1 MFAVATLAVAA
12 AVAGPTYYYAGQT
25 SVLRDTVASQP
36 FLGRGYEVTETGA
49 VSMSLRPVEAEIS
62 ADLGS
67 VSSLFATPVEARQAS
82 AFYAPSNE
90 SLLLASS
97 SDLCAHLM
105 IRGSCPDGAGQ
116 LLVSQEL
123 ATMNGWRAG
132 QTIKLVPWGALTIT
146 GTYVPPPAGSDYWAD
161 QLQTYFPY
169 EYGSAAGGSR
179 GQASEYDAIFA
190 AGSTLLGAPPVTQG
204 TIVLTSGL
212 DIGRLRPEE
221 VGPLS
226 DRLNALLEDPSLQY
240 QEAIVTGWV
249 PTTMSEAQASWTS
262 LAVSV
267 LVITLELLAVAAL
280 LLWILVTDATAARG
294 PEIALAKLRGYGRLR
309 LSAFALSELAL
320 VLVAALPIG
329 VLIGWAAT
337 AAVGAGLLRTG
348 TPIELPPLGWAAG
361 AAAVLGGL
369 LAVAGGV
376 RRALR
381 TSVTE
386 QWRRS
391 NQRAA
396 RPGWAFDAV
405 VITGAATGLAELAA
419 SGSIDSA
426 HQHPVALLVPG
437 LVALAVAV
445 VAARLL
451 PAAAGVAARQA
462 RRAGPAM
469 FLALRQLARRPGAMR
484 TTAVLATAFAL
495 ATFALS
501 AWSSARANYSAV
513 ADAQVGAPTV
523 LDVTIPAGSDLVKL
537 VHQADPTGR
546 YATAVEEYFSDNTTT
561 VAVDPAQWGHIALRG
576 ATGPRLA
583 QLAMLDPAEPG
594 PVVLSGADIRL
605 DVTTEGLAPAGSSLI
620 ADVLCPG
627 AEGTTPAQFAPLP
640 ANGGAQL
647 TASLPPCSGLLED
660 LMAEVPP
667 GAAQSQLQG
676 SLTITGISAG
686 SSGQWAPLPASDLAA
701 GRWYAGSTRDNR
713 VTSARGGFTWD
724 MRTSAGF
731 TTIDYRD
738 RPFPLPAIAADTVT
752 SRTGP
757 FVASGLNGEDLPV
770 DVVGTV
776 RTTPGAP
783 GTGVVVDIAYAQL
796 AAEGSFTPTQSQVWL
811 SGDQGAVEAALR
823 RQGVSIDQ
831 ISTPGGT
838 NASLR
843 RTGPGLADTLFLA
856 EAAAAAVLAAGT
868 AIAALYLLARRRRYE
883 LAALLTVGVPRRQL
897 VGSALAEQVIV
908 VAYGAIVGVAAGLA
922 SAAVLLGDIR
932 EFATTPVGVTLAT
945 FPPAIPTVPVL
956 AAAFLIV
963 LCASA
968 VAAVRLVAGTE
979 LAQLREAPA

>member
-12 AVAGPTYYYAGQT
+12 AVAGPTYYHASQT

-49 VSMSLRPVEAEIS
+49 VSMSLDPVETEIS
-62 ADLGS
+62 ADLRG
-67 VSSLFATPVEARQAS
+67 VSSLFATPVEARQA
-82 AFYAPSNE
+82 AGIYAPSNE
-90 SLLLASS
+90 NLLLASS
-97 SDLCAHLM
+97 SDVCAHLR
-105 IRGSCPDGAGQ
+105 IRGNCPDGTGQ
-116 LLVSQEL
+116 IMVDQQL
-123 ATMNGWRAG
+123 ATMNGWHPR
-132 QTIKLVPWGALTIT
+132 QTVRLRPWGALTIT
-146 GTYVPPPAGSDYWAD
+146 GIYTPPPASSDYWSD
-161 QLQTYFPY
+161 QLGTYFPY
-169 EYGSAAGGSR
+169 EYGSASGTSRDQAG
-179 GQASEYDAIFA
+179 EYDAVFA
-190 AGSTLLGAPPVTQG
+190 ASSTLLDAPPAWQGSIVVTDA
-204 TIVLTSGL
+204 L
-212 DIGRLRPEE
+212 DIGRLRPQDADQ
-221 VGPLS
+221 LS
-226 DRLNALLEDPSLQY
+226 DRLNALLEDQSLQY

-280 LLWILVTDATAARG
+280 LLWVLVTDATAARG

-309 LSAFALSELAL
+309 LSAFALIELTL
-320 VLVAALPIG
+320 VLVAAVPIG

-337 AAVGAGLLRTG
+337 AAIGAGLLRTG
-348 TPIELPPLGWAAG
+348 TPIELPPLGLAAG
-361 AAAVLGGL
+361 AAAILGGL

-376 RRALR
+376 RPTLR
-381 TSVTE
+381 RSVTE

-391 NQRAA
+391 SQRAA

-405 VITGAATGLAELAA
+405 VITGAAAGLAELVA

-426 HQHPVALLVPG
+426 HQHPIALLVPG

-451 PAAAGVAARQA
+451 PAAAGVAARRA

-484 TTAVLATAFAL
+484 TTTVLATAFAL

-501 AWSSARANYSAV
+501 AGSSARANYSAV
-513 ADAQVGAPTV
+513 SDAEVGAPTV
-523 LDVTIPAGSDLVKL
+523 LDVTIPAGSDLVSL

-546 YATAVEEYFSDNTTT
+546 YATAVEEYLSDNTTT
-561 VAVDPAQWGHIALRG
+561 VAVDPAQWGRIAQRG
-576 ATGPRLA
+576 AAGPRLA
-583 QLAMLDPAEPG
+583 QLAMLGPAEPG
-594 PVVLSGADIRL
+594 PVVLSGTDIRL
-605 DVTTEGLAPAGSSLI
+605 DVTTEGLAPAGTSLI

-627 AEGTTPAQFAPLP
+627 AEGTTPAQFPALP
-640 ANGGAQL
+640 ANGTARL

-676 SLTITGISAG
+676 SLTITGIGTG
-686 SSGQWAPLPASDLAA
+686 SPGQWASLPASDLAA
-701 GRWYAGSTRDNR
+701 GRWYAGSTPADR
-713 VTSARGGFTWD
+713 VTSARGGFTWG

-731 TTIDYRD
+731 ATIDYRD
-738 RPFPLPAIAADTVT
+738 RPFPLPAIAAETVT

-757 FVASGLNGEDLPV
+757 FDASGLNGEDLPV
-770 DVVGTV
+770 DVIGTV

-783 GTGVVVDIAYAQL
+783 GTGVVVDLAYAQL
-796 AAEGSFTPTQSQVWL
+796 AAEGDVAPTQSQVWL
-811 SGDQGAVEAALR
+811 SGHQGPVEAALR

-831 ISTPGGT
+831 ITTPAGT
-838 NASLR
+838 DASLR

-868 AIAALYLLARRRRYE
+868 AITALYQLARRRRYE

-897 VGSALAEQVIV
+897 VTSVVVEQVIV
-908 VAYGAIVGVAAGLA
+908 VAYGALVGVGAGLA
-922 SAAVLLGDIR
+922 SAAVLLGDIP
-932 EFATTPVGVTLAT
+932 EFATTPVGVTLAN
-945 FPPAIPTVPVL
+945 FPPVVPTVPVL

-963 LCASA
+963 LCASV